1 MGMEVGRSWGEQREG
16 NIVYEKKSLFHLQA
30 NKPRVDHSSGM
41 ILKIVVAEEPESAG
55 YRRTYHR
62 LGDLEPVQDT
72 AFDDSSTR
80 SFFFF
85 FFDCQVDGNELE
97 CGSYEPGTYGR
108 Q

>member
-85 FFDCQVDGNELE
+85 FF
-97 CGSYEPGTYGR
+97 
-108 Q
+108 